1 MPRGLSVES
10 VRTAFERNC
19 VCCPRIR
26 ARVDAAGFP
35 CPGRTSLSSAFQKVA
50 DQTNQAPRFSPECLR
65 CAGQYRH
72 ARRSARAGGGLQGF
86 RAPDRRACAVGHPG
100 NHCAELGCR
109 NGRWRLQAPL
119 SMNLEAR
126 VTTIWRKQK
135 LFIAVFLIGFGAY
148 FFFDGAI
155 AWPRSNER
163 FLKHQEF
170 RDADNLAGW
179 TAYAKERGWSHQTPE
194 KLYKQDELQAQ
205 FVYAA
210 ICVVLGLVAF
220 GYWLQQVGRTIKLD
234 DEAVTSP
241 ARTRIPFDSIDRKI
255 TRL

>member
-1 MPRGLSVES
+1 
-10 VRTAFERNC
+10 
-19 VCCPRIR
+19 
-26 ARVDAAGFP
+26 
-35 CPGRTSLSSAFQKVA
+35 
-50 DQTNQAPRFSPECLR
+50 
-65 CAGQYRH
+65 
-72 ARRSARAGGGLQGF
+72 
-86 RAPDRRACAVGHPG
+86 
-100 NHCAELGCR
+100 
-109 NGRWRLQAPL
+109 
-119 SMNLEAR
+119 MNLEAR
-126 VTTIWRKQK
+126 VTSIWRKQK

-179 TAYAKERGWSHQTPE
+179 TAYAKERGWSNKPPE

-210 ICVVLGLVAF
+210 ICVILGLVAF

-241 ARTRIPFDSIDRKI
+241 AGTRIPFDSITGLGLKKWDSKGLATVRYELEGRKGEFI
-255 TRL
+255 VDDYKFDPIATHEILNELKRRLESRTHSI